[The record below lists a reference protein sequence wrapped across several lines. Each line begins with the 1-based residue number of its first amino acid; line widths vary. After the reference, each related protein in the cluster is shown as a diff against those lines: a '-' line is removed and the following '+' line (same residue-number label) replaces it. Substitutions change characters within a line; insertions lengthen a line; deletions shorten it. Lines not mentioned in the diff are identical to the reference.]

1 MLGLGLSAPVRHRSR
16 AVLPNYGQ
24 LYSKGFQRARTASVF
39 VMLGTDPCMHGPL
52 HAILT

>member
-16 AVLPNYGQ
+16 AVLPNNAR

-39 VMLGTDPCMHGPL
+39 MMLGMVPSS
-52 HAILT
+52 